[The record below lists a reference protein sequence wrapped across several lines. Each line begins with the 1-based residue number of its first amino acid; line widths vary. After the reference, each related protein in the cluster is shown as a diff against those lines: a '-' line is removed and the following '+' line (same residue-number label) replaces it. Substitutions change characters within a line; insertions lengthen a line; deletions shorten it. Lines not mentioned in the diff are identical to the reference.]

1 MLNKTQWSLRMATEQ
16 EARKAIQ
23 DSAKAFYVL
32 AAIQAVLA
40 FALGPSALWDAG
52 LLAVLGFW
60 LQRRE
65 SKVAAVLLL
74 LASAYGIYATG
85 VNRFGG
91 WARRQEHRSRRDYVL
106 GGTQGKRWACFQLP
120 ALAEKERPA
129 PEDNEDR
136 LS

>member
-91 WARRQEHRSRRDYVL
+91 GHGGRNIVL
-106 GGTQGKRWACFQLP
+106 AVIMCWVALRATVACFQLP

-129 PEDNEDR
+129 PETTKIG
-136 LS
+136 